1 MRLAAIA
8 AVVAS
13 ASVLLAGGV
22 SAFGIDLENPPTPGV
37 VGMPYK
43 YVFIP
48 KKGAP
53 PYAFWLDAG
62 DLPPGLKIE
71 PDGTMQGTPT
81 QPGFWEFTV
90 GASQYNGNETQW
102 GTSVTIRDRLNITT
116 ASLRGGVVG
125 AAYSTPVSVVGNE
138 GRGMAWT
145 VSAGALPPGL
155 ALAANG
161 TPADTTIS
169 GAPTTPG
176 AYTFT
181 LRVDDTDGFMPSRAV
196 TKQFTLT
203 VGAQLSAASA
213 ATLPT
218 GIEGKPYSATP
229 ATASGGVAP
238 FTWSVVSGALPA
250 GVTVN
255 PATGAV
261 QGRPTAYGTFTFT
274 LGVRDASG
282 QTATA
287 GGTITIVRALDLV
300 TTKLRAATVDESYK
314 ATLRTLGGQAPR
326 TFAVTGGKL
335 PAGLKLNAKTGV
347 ISGKPKAAGT
357 FRFRVT
363 ARDALGQR
371 SSERI
376 TLVVHA

>member
-1 MRLAAIA
+1 MVVPYLSSAATLRRAMRLPAIA

-13 ASVLLAGGV
+13 ASVLLAGGA

-62 DLPPGLKIE
+62 ELPPGLKIE
-71 PDGTMQGTPT
+71 ADGTMQGTPT

-116 ASLRGGVVG
+116 ASLKGGVVG
-125 AAYSTPVSVVGNE
+125 AAYSAPVSVVGNE

-155 ALAANG
+155 ALAASG
-161 TPADTTIS
+161 TPADTTVS
-169 GAPTTPG
+169 GTPTDARHVHVHPPRG
-176 AYTFT
+176 RHRRLHAEPRRHEAVHAHRRRAA
-181 LRVDDTDGFMPSRAV
+181 LRSERCDA
-196 TKQFTLT
+196 
-203 VGAQLSAASA
+203 
-213 ATLPT
+213 LPT

-238 FTWSVVSGALPA
+238 FTWSVVNGALPA
-250 GVTVN
+250 GVTLN

-261 QGRPTAYGTFTFT
+261 QRQAHR
-274 LGVRDASG
+274 VRDLPVHARSPRRERPDRDGRRHDHDRQSARSHDDQASRRRPSTSRTR
-282 QTATA
+282 QRSARSA
-287 GGTITIVRALDLV
+287 GRLREHSPS
-300 TTKLRAATVDESYK
+300 RAASS
-314 ATLRTLGGQAPR
+314 PR
-326 TFAVTGGKL
+326 A
-335 PAGLKLNAKTGV
+335 
-347 ISGKPKAAGT
+347 
-357 FRFRVT
+357 
-363 ARDALGQR
+363 
-371 SSERI
+371 
-376 TLVVHA
+376 